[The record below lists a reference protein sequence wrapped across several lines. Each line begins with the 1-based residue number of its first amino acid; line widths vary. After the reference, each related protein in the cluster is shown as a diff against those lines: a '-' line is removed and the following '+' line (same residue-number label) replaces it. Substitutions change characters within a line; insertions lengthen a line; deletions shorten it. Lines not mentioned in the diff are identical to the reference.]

1 MGNYGP
7 RATRYVLAAGVLGW
21 VAVSELGVALLAY
34 DILRAVVPGL
44 PARPAVV
51 SLVTTPAFLGAVAVA
66 FVGSAA
72 VGRWRYGS
80 LAAFTVAVAGR
91 VDSLL
96 GWTIFD
102 GPVLV
107 GRVEHDGVGWRFEY
121 LEGDQVS
128 YVAREC
134 PLCGLELV
142 EGVLPREVVHGP
154 NTGFDPG
161 EENRETATE
170 AWTDVFGS
178 EKADDHGETLA
189 LACPDCNFSVPGSTD
204 VPEGLDGARSKFRRH
219 VDRMRSGN
227 RGGDPFDEYVA
238 AARERVGGEPTPED
252 VWDEY
257 VRESEDGSALAI
269 GVLEAGRGEPG
280 ASGGRVDPEVS
291 S

>member
-1 MGNYGP
+1 MRNYGP
-7 RATRYVLAAGVLGW
+7 RVTRYILAAGVLSW

-34 DILRAVVPGL
+34 DILQAVVPGL
-44 PARPAVV
+44 PARPAII
-51 SLVTTPAFLGAVAVA
+51 SLMTTPEFLGAVAVA
-66 FVGSAA
+66 FVGSAV

-80 LAAFTVAVAGR
+80 LASFSVAAATR

-128 YVAREC
+128 YVAQEC
-134 PLCGLELV
+134 PLCGLELI

-154 NTGFDPG
+154 NTGFEPG
-161 EENRETATE
+161 EENRETAAK
-170 AWTDVFGS
+170 AWADVFGS

-189 LACPDCNFSVPGSTD
+189 LTCPDCNFSVPGTSE
-204 VPEGLDGARSKFRRH
+204 VPEGLDGARAIFRRH
-219 VDRMRSGN
+219 IDRMRSGN
-227 RGGDPFDEYVA
+227 RGGEPFEVYVA
-238 AARERVGGEPTPED
+238 SARERVGGEPRPED

-257 VRESEDGSALAI
+257 VRESEDERVLPI
-269 GVLEAGRGEPG
+269 GILNAAGTETGTSED
-280 ASGGRVDPEVS
+280 RVELEVS